1 MSDRFIAELERI
13 PMISS
18 GSSAGDERTVVL
30 LHNMRFIRLRVFPV
44 DALDE
49 SAAFLLSCAKFYSR
63 TSGSLRLKHAWAT
76 LLTELLMP
84 MAAVVNVEVN
94 LPDLV
99 RAIDI
104 IHAKAMKM
112 AAKVRHVTA
121 AFPLAAATLCVSQRE
136 AFHQRWLSLLEYCI
150 QRLKDKQFRRVS
162 MDAILRMLW
171 VYLFRYPESRGVVLR
186 RIDSLSRIFF
196 PATKIHAW
204 PKTVPLAAFVYFL
217 VCAAC
222 YDFDFTARQLLHTL
236 LQTDSGWPG
245 TTRGIGDAE
254 PILDT
259 LNPMRVGLAFQAI
272 VNVAAIA
279 TARSRAAGAD
289 PADAGA
295 ATAAAATSTAS
306 GAAAAADDAAASAA
320 AANAAV
326 LCPPFPGVAQ
336 LGGLDVLAADAPDA
350 AGALAVD
357 LELLPEAISNAL
369 TTATS
374 VVSRYCSVLYPVFGR
389 FVLADERLWRQACA
403 LPLFS
408 SVVLTGTPFSLENTA
423 LQAPAS
429 SRGEQRSHHSGQASG
444 AMAAG
449 AAAGGGAGAA
459 GAHSGS
465 VAANAGATGDNAS
478 DRHFTDDMDGAGAG
492 GTGGDSAP
500 GGGGGGGGG
509 GSPRTT

>member
-1 MSDRFIAELERI
+1 
-13 PMISS
+13 
-18 GSSAGDERTVVL
+18 
-30 LHNMRFIRLRVFPV
+30 
-44 DALDE
+44 
-49 SAAFLLSCAKFYSR
+49 
-63 TSGSLRLKHAWAT
+63 
-76 LLTELLMP
+76 
-84 MAAVVNVEVN
+84 
-94 LPDLV
+94 
-99 RAIDI
+99 
-104 IHAKAMKM
+104 
-112 AAKVRHVTA
+112 
-121 AFPLAAATLCVSQRE
+121 
-136 AFHQRWLSLLEYCI
+136 RWLSLLEYCI

-350 AGALAVD
+350 AGALAID

-369 TTATS
+369 ATATS

-509 GSPRTT
+509 GSPRTTSDAIRQLAPRPSPDRQAYVDLMTVHIRCVPRAQIFWEQLEPQRLVEMLVHNVLHVDQQLAAESRACLMDLLCPPSIAHQRGLADAGRRPAGMFSTRTERLVCVTQAV